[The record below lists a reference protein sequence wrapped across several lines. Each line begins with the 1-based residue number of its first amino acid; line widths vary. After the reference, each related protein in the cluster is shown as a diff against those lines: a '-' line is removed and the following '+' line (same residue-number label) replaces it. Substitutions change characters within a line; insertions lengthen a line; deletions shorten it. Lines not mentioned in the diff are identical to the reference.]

1 MSTSDETDIARM
13 EIQANSLASSM
24 LLPKHNVIEDFKH
37 LIHKLELLN
46 RGYGP
51 LYLDKQPCNIQNF
64 EQISAQFMR
73 RYGVSRAAVT
83 IRLKALGLLHD
94 VRQSDASQR
103 QGGPVIPFQ
112 WP

>member
-1 MSTSDETDIARM
+1 GESGNNCVQ
-13 EIQANSLASSM
+13 EIVSGTG
-24 LLPKHNVIEDFKH
+24 
-37 LIHKLELLN
+37 LLN

-83 IRLKALGLLHD
+83 IRLRALGLLHD
-94 VRQSDASQR
+94 VRQPDELKCQR
-103 QGGPVIPFQ
+103 GPAIPFE